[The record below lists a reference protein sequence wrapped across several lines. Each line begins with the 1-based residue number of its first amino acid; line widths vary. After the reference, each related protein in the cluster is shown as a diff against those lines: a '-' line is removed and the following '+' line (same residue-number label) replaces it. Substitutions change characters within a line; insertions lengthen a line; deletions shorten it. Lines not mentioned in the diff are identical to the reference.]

1 MIKYLQLGLIG
12 ILVVA
17 LVAVLALG
25 GGETAFTSEERFSPK
40 DRISKDQINV
50 YSNKVVLDIEK
61 PMWAGFADTNSMDP
75 FIDAGANSIEIKPSS
90 ASDISEG
97 DVISY
102 YYQEDIVVHRVI
114 MVGEDAEGIFYIVKG
129 DNNSRPDPE
138 KVRFE
143 QVHGV
148 LVAVIY

>member
-1 MIKYLQLGLIG
+1 MIKHLMLI
-12 ILVVA
+12 
-17 LVAVLALG
+17 AVLMLSVLGVMIFLGEEPALY
-25 GGETAFTSEERFSPK
+25 TSQERMSPK
-40 DRISKDQINV
+40 DRISQDQIQVFSDRVILN
-50 YSNKVVLDIEK
+50 IEK
-61 PMWAGFADTNSMDP
+61 PMWATFSDTNSMDP
-75 FIDAGANSIEIKPSS
+75 FIDAGANSIEVKPTS

-102 YYQEDIVVHRVI
+102 YHDDDLVVHRVI
-114 MVGEDAEGIFYIVKG
+114 MVGEDSEGIFYVVKG

-138 KVRFE
+138 LVRFE